1 MPGIGSRPVWA
12 GNRRL
17 VEAGGQ
23 FTRGFRHGLDYA
35 FIRAHPRAC
44 GHACGACYPV
54 RNSQNRILVPAR
66 AKLPSA
72 GL

>member
-35 FIRAHPRAC
+35 FIRAHP
-44 GHACGACYPV
+44 
-54 RNSQNRILVPAR
+54 
-66 AKLPSA
+66 
-72 GL
+72 